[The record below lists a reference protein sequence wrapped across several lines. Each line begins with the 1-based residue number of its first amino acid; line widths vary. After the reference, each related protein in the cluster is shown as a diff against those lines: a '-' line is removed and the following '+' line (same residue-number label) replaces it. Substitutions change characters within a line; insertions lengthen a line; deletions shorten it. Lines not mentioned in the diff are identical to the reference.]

1 MPDPS
6 SIALHSEWTT
16 LAIESNRVDLK
27 LNQENGQK
35 ALFAKRRFIANES
48 IVEIASSVIYKSP
61 SYLTIQIGD
70 AQHIAIEPEYLQ
82 FLNHSCD
89 PNCFPDFDQRKLIA
103 LKKIEVGEELRYF
116 YPSTEWSMDRPFLC
130 NCESDRC
137 LSMINGAKYLP
148 METLSKYQ
156 ISSYIL
162 TKKSESANF

>member
-1 MPDPS
+1 MCIRD
-6 SIALHSEWTT
+6 
-16 LAIESNRVDLK
+16 
-27 LNQENGQK
+27 
-35 ALFAKRRFIANES
+35 
-48 IVEIASSVIYKSP
+48 

-70 AQHIAIEPEYLQ
+70 AQHIAVEPEYLQ

-89 PNCFPDFDQRKLIA
+89 PNCFPDFEKGELIA
-103 LKKIEVGEELRYF
+103 LKKIETGEELRYF

-148 METLSKYQ
+148 IETLSKYQ